1 MTWPDVYFYFL
12 LPAEVK
18 AERSAFWVKKEKG
31 RGVGE
36 VRWGGG
42 YGLQNS
48 LCECALS
55 SYLYFCGSTLIF
67 CSLGQKKEEEEEEK
81 AAVTMAT

>member
-1 MTWPDVYFYFL
+1 MTWPDMYFYFL

-36 VRWGGG
+36 VCVWGGG
-42 YGLQNS
+42 LRP
-48 LCECALS
+48 A
-55 SYLYFCGSTLIF
+55 
-67 CSLGQKKEEEEEEK
+67 K
-81 AAVTMAT
+81 